1 MLKSNENIGSR
12 RSVRSEIRY
21 FDDEL
26 NPVSRDKA
34 TWAVVREVDE
44 KGNLLF
50 EAQGFI
56 D

>member
-1 MLKSNENIGSR
+1 MRKRNEHIKTS
-12 RSVRSEIRY
+12 RSVCSEIRY
-21 FDDEL
+21 FDDDQ

-34 TWAVVREVDE
+34 TWAVFRETDE
-44 KGNLLF
+44 NGNLLF